1 MKKFLCLLSVLLILF
16 AIAAPVFAE
25 SSDLPSE
32 IPFSHS
38 DEADGYD
45 FNRGGDG
52 DGAYFE
58 PYFSD
63 SDDIY
68 DTFDSPTVVVAV
80 AVAAVC
86 MLLFLPLL
94 AVMIVFIVLNSKAK
108 KKIAEYERRINANIY
123 GGFNSAQGNFYGA
136 PGGGFNGNFNTAQGG
151 FNNGYNHTQSGFNNG
166 YNTNTA
172 PGGGFSTSPQ
182 GQNNAYGGFSQGFSR
197 NENGMYGGFSQNTGF
212 QNMNAQNMNPQ
223 NVNTQ
228 NVDAQNGGAQGEAQ
242 KSGGNADE

>member
-38 DEADGYD
+38 DEADD
-45 FNRGGDG
+45 
-52 DGAYFE
+52 AYFE

-123 GGFNSAQGNFYGA
+123 GGFNSAQGNFYGT

-172 PGGGFSTSPQ
+172 PGGGFST
-182 GQNNAYGGFSQGFSR
+182 
-197 NENGMYGGFSQNTGF
+197 
-212 QNMNAQNMNPQ
+212 
-223 NVNTQ
+223 
-228 NVDAQNGGAQGEAQ
+228 
-242 KSGGNADE
+242 

>member
-68 DTFDSPTVVVAV
+68 DTFDSPTVVVAI

-108 KKIAEYERRINANIY
+108 KKIAEYERRINANMY

-212 QNMNAQNMNPQ
+212 QNMNAQNVNPQ
-223 NVNTQ
+223 NI
-228 NVDAQNGGAQGEAQ
+228 DAQNGGAQGEAQ

>member
-52 DGAYFE
+52 DDGAYFE

-68 DTFDSPTVVVAV
+68 DTFDSPTVVVAI

-108 KKIAEYERRINANIY
+108 KKIAEYERRINANMY

-136 PGGGFNGNFNTAQGG
+136 PGGG

-166 YNTNTA
+166 YNTNAA
-172 PGGGFSTSPQ
+172 PGGGFSTSPQGQNNAYGGFSTSPQ

-212 QNMNAQNMNPQ
+212 QNMNAQNVNP
-223 NVNTQ
+223 Q